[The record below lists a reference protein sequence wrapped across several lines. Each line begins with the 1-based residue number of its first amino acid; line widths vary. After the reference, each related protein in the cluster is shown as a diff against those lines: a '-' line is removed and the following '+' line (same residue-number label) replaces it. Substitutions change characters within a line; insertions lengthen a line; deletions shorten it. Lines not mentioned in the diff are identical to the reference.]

1 MTNYQ
6 CSGCELIFEDWDPM
20 PMGDTGVVVL
30 PTCPTA
36 EALCDIL
43 FRQQH
48 EGFPV
53 LETLAQQQEQIED
66 EHIVRL
72 YIAPKVVPVKPS
84 GPWSKPLTIKED
96 TPKEKEARELQA
108 KVEAIQRKRRQENDE
123 LDRNARQL
131 IQRIDREIQQGDGQK
146 SSNFPNDLEYGT
158 KVGGSPYKASV
169 AVITRAS
176 TLWLARGQPDYTFRP
191 LTFKALWGVRMANFE
206 QSITPGNRNGG
217 KHNFHVTEQR

>member
-1 MTNYQ
+1 MGRCVAEWGGHFPGSSILPSRRCGSMTNYQ

-72 YIAPKVVPVKPS
+72 YIAPKV
-84 GPWSKPLTIKED
+84 
-96 TPKEKEARELQA
+96 
-108 KVEAIQRKRRQENDE
+108 
-123 LDRNARQL
+123 
-131 IQRIDREIQQGDGQK
+131 
-146 SSNFPNDLEYGT
+146 
-158 KVGGSPYKASV
+158 
-169 AVITRAS
+169 
-176 TLWLARGQPDYTFRP
+176 
-191 LTFKALWGVRMANFE
+191 
-206 QSITPGNRNGG
+206 
-217 KHNFHVTEQR
+217 